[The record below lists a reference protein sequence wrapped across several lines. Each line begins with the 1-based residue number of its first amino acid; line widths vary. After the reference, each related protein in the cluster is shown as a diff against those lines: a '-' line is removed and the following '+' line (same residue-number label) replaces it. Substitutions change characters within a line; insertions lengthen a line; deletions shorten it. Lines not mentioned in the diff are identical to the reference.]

1 MICIVIDYLI
11 IFTSISNL
19 NIGHIQDSIRNG
31 ADSLE
36 AAVQN
41 WWVMVFKAFCPLVEP
56 IELFCPQVTAG
67 SDGQPVPP
75 SYGAFSANGEG
86 NAHQMDA
93 FYHLPIYWMNTPVTN
108 ASTASGTAQAAV
120 SSESAPQ
127 QRSASGA
134 FLVYVS
140 ALQTLRGVTED
151 ALKLADSSSNERAA
165 LLHGLWV
172 YYCNTLNF
180 HLHAAVAR
188 VQSNASSS
196 SSSKDSLALTVTVSS
211 ACLMLQCVHDNLLRP
226 LPWATCLAIDERL
239 LHSLLMLHELWRPM
253 LALALEP
260 MPADSADASKSSATA
275 TTGTAAVPS
284 RPSGASL
291 AAQQPNQN
299 QNASLGSIVH
309 EFLVRFLAALNWP
322 QLAASIF
329 PNAPDRPT
337 NSALLQR
344 ALWLFLH
351 FADANHA
358 NFTEFRVSIQTFKKS
373 VPSSAFR
380 GISCIHIT
388 L

>member
-1 MICIVIDYLI
+1 MSTRI
-11 IFTSISNL
+11 
-19 NIGHIQDSIRNG
+19 
-31 ADSLE
+31 
-36 AAVQN
+36 
-41 WWVMVFKAFCPLVEP
+41 
-56 IELFCPQVTAG
+56 
-67 SDGQPVPP
+67 
-75 SYGAFSANGEG
+75 
-86 NAHQMDA
+86 
-93 FYHLPIYWMNTPVTN
+93 TN
-108 ASTASGTAQAAV
+108 ASTASGTTQAAV
-120 SSESAPQ
+120 SSENASQ
-127 QRSASGA
+127 QTSASGA
-134 FLVYVS
+134 FLVYVL

-151 ALKLADSSSNERAA
+151 ALKLADSSANARAA

-188 VQSNASSS
+188 VESSS
-196 SSSKDSLALTVTVSS
+196 PSKDSLALTVSS

-226 LPWATCLAIDERL
+226 LPWATALAIDERL

-260 MPADSADASKSSATA
+260 ADSADASKSSATA
-275 TTGTAAVPS
+275 TTGTAAAPS
-284 RPSGASL
+284 RASGASL
-291 AAQQPNQN
+291 AAQQPN

-337 NSALLQR
+337 DSALLQR
-344 ALWLFLH
+344 ALWLFIH
-351 FADANHA
+351 FADSNHA

-373 VPSSAFR
+373 VPSIAFR
-380 GISCIHIT
+380 GICYIHIT